1 MAFNL
6 LSVRPAMADGAH
18 FVASKRENEAVRRA
32 VNIAER
38 KVADFAVIEAI
49 VGDDHSSFHVHVL
62 GPRQRNAMLG
72 NVDGVFS
79 GSKVM
84 LRRYLYPQKHTLSR
98 LLGVQK
104 PIWIAVFGARR
115 SHLGKYARNARGA
128 SSESNKILRD
138 DGTPSGGRELRGNF
152 QASPDFRYCS

>member
-38 KVADFAVIEAI
+38 KVLDFAVIEAI

-72 NVDGVFS
+72 NVDGVF
-79 GSKVM
+79 
-84 LRRYLYPQKHTLSR
+84 
-98 LLGVQK
+98 
-104 PIWIAVFGARR
+104 
-115 SHLGKYARNARGA
+115 
-128 SSESNKILRD
+128 
-138 DGTPSGGRELRGNF
+138 
-152 QASPDFRYCS
+152 FRVIR